1 METWGDGMNRNTMTA
16 DRPVLQLVSTRPQ
29 AADNLQELRRA
40 VVSAGVLLL
49 VLTDELNKAKASLSV
64 LEGGAA

>member
-1 METWGDGMNRNTMTA
+1 MSHGNA
-16 DRPVLQLVSTRPQ
+16 SAVRPVLRLVSDRPQ

-40 VVSAGVLLL
+40 IDVAGVLLL
-49 VLTDELNKAKASLSV
+49 VLADELNKAKASLSV

>member
-1 METWGDGMNRNTMTA
+1 MSHGNA
-16 DRPVLQLVSTRPQ
+16 SAVRPVMRLVSDRPQ

-64 LEGGAA
+64 LEGGAS

>member
-1 METWGDGMNRNTMTA
+1 MSTGNA
-16 DRPVLQLVSTRPQ
+16 SAVRPVLRLVSDRPQ

-40 VVSAGVLLL
+40 IGVAGVLLL

-64 LEGGAA
+64 LEEGAA

>member
-1 METWGDGMNRNTMTA
+1 MSTGNA
-16 DRPVLQLVSTRPQ
+16 SAVRPVLRLVSDRPQ

-40 VVSAGVLLL
+40 IGVAGVLLL